1 MRRSSLI
8 KKLKLKSPLFLLY
21 SGAGFG
27 KSSALA
33 QYFYDSSLPH
43 SWYTITEEDDDIS
56 LFLCYLVHSIRRVV
70 PHFGECFIHK
80 EILPNDPTEQEI
92 TRWYTLFSNELEKI
106 GGPFIHSFG

>member
-1 MRRSSLI
+1 MEMSTIILSKLIPPIPSSSYMRRSSLI
-8 KKLKLKSPLFLLY
+8 KKLKLKSPLFLLH

-70 PHFGECFIHK
+70 P
-80 EILPNDPTEQEI
+80 
-92 TRWYTLFSNELEKI
+92 LFW
-106 GGPFIHSFG
+106 GMFHS